1 MITIK
6 ATGAISWRK
15 EGLKYR
21 KNECFIDVIE
31 TLNLLMSNKGPII
44 IFMMIF
50 LLFLDPFLLFF
61 LACFRC
67 HPSC

>member
-31 TLNLLMSNKGPII
+31 TLNLLMSNKGP
-44 IFMMIF
+44 FFFF
-50 LLFLDPFLLFF
+50 LLF
-61 LACFRC
+61 
-67 HPSC
+67 